1 MRIVVAS
8 NYYAPYV
15 SGLTNVARDVA
26 EGMAARGH
34 DVTVVTSRHRGD
46 LPLVEERNGVRVL
59 RCPVR
64 LRIGKGVLSPSFIGT
79 VVREGRGAD
88 VVNLHA
94 PMLEAGLIVSRL
106 RRTTPVVVTYHCDVD
121 SGGGLMGALQ
131 ARVMDTACAAATRR
145 ATVTV
150 VSSEDYADH
159 SRIRSSLAGS
169 RVVIAPGCLNRSGGS
184 PTYRDGSGP
193 HVGFLGRIVEE
204 KGIAYLVEGFSRLT
218 DPTARLLIG
227 GDFAAVA
234 GGSVIE
240 HVRDAI
246 GDDPRIHLLGFLP
259 EDRISDFY
267 ASIDAFAL
275 TSVNSFEA
283 FGIVQVEAM
292 IAGVPAL
299 ASDLPGV
306 RQPVLTTGFGVIATP
321 RSPASITAGL
331 EKVFATEFDSATFRA
346 EAERR
351 YGERTALDSY
361 EFLFRSVSQ
370 LT

>member
-1 MRIVVAS
+1 MKIVIAL

-26 EGMAARGH
+26 EGLAARGH
-34 DVTVVTSRHRGD
+34 EVTVVTSRHRDD
-46 LPLVEERNGVRVL
+46 LPRVEHRNGVRVL

-64 LRIGKGVLSPSFIGT
+64 LRIGKGVISPSFIDT

-94 PMLEAGLIVSRL
+94 PMLEAGVIVSRL
-106 RRTTPVVVTYHCDVD
+106 RRTTPVVVTYQCDVD
-121 SGGGLMGALQ
+121 PGRGALSAIQ
-131 ARVMDTACAAATRR
+131 ARVMDAACAAAT
-145 ATVTV
+145 AHAAATV
-150 VSSEDYADH
+150 VSSEDYASH
-159 SRIRSSLAGS
+159 SRIRSSLA
-169 RVVIAPGCLNRSGGS
+169 RQQVVIAPGCTDRSGGR
-184 PTYRDGSGP
+184 PVYRDGSGP

-204 KGIAYLVEGFSRLT
+204 KGIAYLVEGFAKLE
-218 DPTARLLIG
+218 DPEARLLIG
-227 GDFAAVA
+227 GDFAGVA
-234 GGSVIE
+234 GGSVVDQ
-240 HVRDAI
+240 VRQAI
-246 GDDPRIHLLGFLP
+246 GDDPRVRLLGFLP
-259 EDRISDFY
+259 DDALSDFY

-306 RQPVLTTGFGVIATP
+306 RQPVLTTGFGAIAEP

-331 EKVFATEFDSATFRA
+331 REIFGRSYDTVPLSADA
-346 EAERR
+346 KAR
-351 YGERTALDSY
+351 YGEATALGSY
-361 EFLFRSVSQ
+361 EELFRSLAQ
-370 LT
+370 AR